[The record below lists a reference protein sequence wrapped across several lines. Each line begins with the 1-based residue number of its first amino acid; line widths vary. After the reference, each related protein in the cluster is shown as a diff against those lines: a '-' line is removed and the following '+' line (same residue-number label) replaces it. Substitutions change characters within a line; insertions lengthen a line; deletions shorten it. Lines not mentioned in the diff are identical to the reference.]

1 MEKQEQIRSS
11 YKIRYK
17 DRLYTVYVGKGRPQ
31 GYFTTETK
39 AKEFIECKVQERME
53 EYFKSL
59 VREMRKE
66 PDIRKRTR
74 MWKKICKLK
83 SQQ

>member
-11 YKIRYK
+11 YKIIYK
-17 DRLYTVYVGKGRPQ
+17 DRFYVVYVGRGNLQ
-31 GYFTTETK
+31 GYFTTEAK
-39 AKEFIECKVQERME
+39 AEEFIECKVVEKLDK
-53 EYFKSL
+53 YFKSL
-59 VREMRKE
+59 IREMKKE